1 MEKWRSNESSIQF
14 FTTLNMA
21 APVPHHML
29 YRRRVGRE
37 RARKSYLARPSSLFR
52 AAPRAIYRRNPQ
64 PNWKCAV
71 SEATRG
77 KGGKKDRTEST
88 LAETPP
94 SCFPPSKKQQMQ
106 TARMK
111 YKILE
116 AFIQNHHVIA
126 EREQH
131 NRNRCRSAGKRR
143 RRTTRSFGD
152 RPPGVGNS
160 YCDTTGG
167 RPGGPRDSRN
177 SQPESP
183 GPE

>member
-1 MEKWRSNESSIQF
+1 MEKWRSNESSN
-14 FTTLNMA
+14 TLNLA

-37 RARKSYLARPSSLFR
+37 RARKSYLARPSVVAFQSRPTRHLPTEPATKLEVRSFR
-52 AAPRAIYRRNPQ
+52 GDQ
-64 PNWKCAV
+64 
-71 SEATRG
+71 RG
-77 KGGKKDRTEST
+77 EGENRSDRVDLGRDS
-88 LAETPP
+88 P

-106 TARMK
+106 NARMK

-116 AFIQNHHVIA
+116 AFIQNHVIA
-126 EREQH
+126 ESSTIAMDAGARE
-131 NRNRCRSAGKRR
+131 RGADERR
-143 RRTTRSFGD
+143 ARSFGD

>member
-1 MEKWRSNESSIQF
+1 
-14 FTTLNMA
+14 MA
-21 APVPHHML
+21 VKREFDSVLHYLELGRTSPSPYAV

-77 KGGKKDRTEST
+77 ERENRSDRVDLGRDS
-88 LAETPP
+88 P

-116 AFIQNHHVIA
+116 AFIQNHVIA
-126 EREQH
+126 ESSTIAIDAGARE
-131 NRNRCRSAGKRR
+131 RGAAP
-143 RRTTRSFGD
+143 TTRSFGD

>member
-1 MEKWRSNESSIQF
+1 MRWISETATMEKWRSNESSIQF
-14 FTTLNMA
+14 FTTLNLA

-77 KGGKKDRTEST
+77 ERENRSDRVDLGRDS
-88 LAETPP
+88 P

-111 YKILE
+111 YKIIE
-116 AFIQNHHVIA
+116 AFIQNHVIA
-126 EREQH
+126 ESSTIAIDAGARE
-131 NRNRCRSAGKRR
+131 RSADERR
-143 RRTTRSFGD
+143 ARS
-152 RPPGVGNS
+152 V
-160 YCDTTGG
+160 TGH
-167 RPGGPRDSRN
+167 
-177 SQPESP
+177 QA
-183 GPE
+183 